1 MIEENLLIELV
12 TEELPPQSQKE
23 LGESF
28 GKNIFESL
36 TNHKLINASTFE
48 VYSTPRR
55 LGVKITKVLSDATTE
70 RKLIKLMPK
79 KIGFDVNG
87 NAQQALIKKLESL
100 GEKESSVS
108 KIITKEEALYIEKEI
123 IGKKLYEIIEGL
135 IHDCLIKLPI
145 KKVMTYQ
152 LVDGWET
159 VNFVRPAKNLVIL
172 HGNKLI
178 NATILGIKSS
188 RTTVG
193 HRFESKNSVIELAHA
208 NDYEDKLLKEG
219 LVIANFE
226 KRKISIKNSINLA
239 TQSLKKNVLAISDDS
254 LLEEVTALVEMPNIL
269 IGEFE
274 SKYLE
279 VPHECLILTMKS
291 NQKYFPI
298 VDNKNK
304 LTNQFII
311 VSNLT
316 PANPEIIIKGNEKV
330 IRPRLAD
337 AEFFFK
343 QDKKNTLLEMSHKL
357 NKIIY
362 HNKLG
367 SQSDRAKRVSK
378 IHKHIYQEL
387 SIGDFKDFERIALL
401 AKADLVSL
409 MVGEFPELQGTM
421 GRYYAL
427 NSNENIIIADAI
439 EDHYKPRFSG
449 DILPRSTLGVTF
461 ALADKFETL
470 ISLFLID
477 EKPTGVKDPFGLRR
491 NAIGVIRLLI
501 ENNFSLN
508 TRQLI
513 EKFMPRA
520 SIEKV
525 DDLKNFIDE
534 RLVNYLKE
542 KNYLSQEIDAVM
554 SSSPAYL
561 HNIVQKIEA
570 IRVFSALDEAQELAA
585 ANKRVSNILKKYQV
599 TNNTKIITSLLKET
613 QEKELYESLKKQIP
627 IVKKY
632 LGDNNYVDALR
643 TLVELKNPIDNFFDK
658 VMVNDKDID
667 TKNNRH
673 NLLLQLHEILNSVAD
688 ISKVSSS

>member
-23 LGESF
+23 LGECF
-28 GKNIFESL
+28 GKNIFEGL
-36 TNHKLINASTFE
+36 IDHKLINASKFE

-55 LGVKITKVLSDATTE
+55 LGVKITKVLAEAITE
-70 RKLIKLMPK
+70 KKLIKLMPK
-79 KIGFDVNG
+79 KIGFDNNG
-87 NAQQALIKKLESL
+87 NAQQALIKKLKSI
-100 GEKESSVS
+100 GEEESSLS
-108 KIITKEEALYIEKEI
+108 KIIINEETLYIEKDI
-123 IGKKLYEIIEGL
+123 IGKKLYDIIEGL
-135 IHDCLIKLPI
+135 INHSLVKLPI
-145 KKVMTYQ
+145 KKIMTYQ
-152 LVDGWET
+152 LSDGWET
-159 VNFVRPAKNLVIL
+159 VKFVRPAKNLVIL
-172 HGNKLI
+172 YGNKLI
-178 NATILGIKSS
+178 DATILGIRSS

-193 HRFESKNSVIELAHA
+193 HRFQSKNKVIELAHA
-208 NDYEDKLLKEG
+208 NDYEEKLLEEG
-219 LVIANFE
+219 SVIASFE
-226 KRKISIKNSINLA
+226 KRKASIKKSINLA
-239 TQSLKKNVLAISDDS
+239 TQLLKKNVLAISDDN

-269 IGEFE
+269 IGAFE

-279 VPHECLILTMKS
+279 IPQECLILTMKS

-298 VDNKNK
+298 VDHENK

-316 PANPEIIIKGNEKV
+316 PPNPKIIIEGNEKV

-357 NKIIY
+357 DKIIY

-378 IHKHIYQEL
+378 IHQKIYKEL

-427 NSNENIIIADAI
+427 NSNESISIADAI
-439 EDHYKPRFSG
+439 EDHYKPKFSG
-449 DILPRSTLGVTF
+449 DSLPRSPLGTTF

-470 ISLFLID
+470 INLFSIN
-477 EKPTGVKDPFGLRR
+477 ERPTGVKDPFGLRR

-501 ENNFSLN
+501 ENNLPLN
-508 TRQLI
+508 IRQLI
-513 EKFMPRA
+513 EKFMPKN
-520 SIEKV
+520 SVEKV
-525 DDLKNFIDE
+525 VDLKNFIDE
-534 RLVNYLKE
+534 RLINYLKE

-554 SSSPAYL
+554 SLSPDNL
-561 HNIVQKIEA
+561 NNIIAKIEA
-570 IRVFSALDEAQELAA
+570 IRVFSALEEAQELAA
-585 ANKRVSNILKKYQV
+585 ANKRVSNILKKYKV
-599 TNNTKIITSLLKET
+599 TNNKEIITSLLKEP
-613 QEKELYESLKKQIP
+613 QEIVLYESLTKQMP

-632 LGDNNYVDALR
+632 LENNNYVDALR
-643 TLVELKNPIDNFFDK
+643 GLVDLKNPIDNFFDK
-658 VMVNDKDID
+658 VMVNDKDINI
-667 TKNNRH
+667 KNNRH
-673 NLLLQLHEILNSVAD
+673 NLLIQLHEILNCVAD
-688 ISKVSSS
+688 ISKISGS

>member
-1 MIEENLLIELV
+1 MTEENLLIEIV

-36 TNHKLINASTFE
+36 ENHKLINAPTFQ

-55 LGVKITKVLSDATTE
+55 LGVKINEVLSEATTE
-70 RKLIKLMPK
+70 KKLIKLMPK
-79 KIGFDVNG
+79 KIGFDING
-87 NAQQALIKKLESL
+87 IVQQALIKKLESI
-100 GEKESSVS
+100 GEKESSLS
-108 KIITKEEALYIEKEI
+108 KIITKEETLYIEKNI
-123 IGKKLYEIIEGL
+123 VGKKLYEIIENL
-135 IHDCLIKLPI
+135 ILDCLTKLPI

-152 LVDGWET
+152 LDDGWKT

-172 HGNKLI
+172 HGKKLI
-178 NATILGIKSS
+178 DATIFGIKSS

-193 HRFESKNSVIELAHA
+193 HRFESKNKIIELIHA
-208 NDYEDKLLKEG
+208 DDYEEILLKEG
-219 LVIANFE
+219 SVIASFE
-226 KRKISIKNSINLA
+226 KRKSFIKNAINLA
-239 TQSLKKNVLAISDDS
+239 TESLKKNVSAISDDD

-279 VPHECLILTMKS
+279 VPQECLILTMKS

-298 VDNKNK
+298 VDHKDK
-304 LTNQFII
+304 LTNKFII

-316 PANPEIIIKGNEKV
+316 PANSRIIVEGNEKV

-337 AEFFFK
+337 AEFFFN
-343 QDKKNTLLEMSHKL
+343 QDKKKTLLQMAHKL
-357 NKIIY
+357 DKIIY

-367 SQSDRAKRVSK
+367 SQSDKAKRVSK
-378 IHKHIYQEL
+378 IHMHIYQEL
-387 SIGDFKDFERIALL
+387 SIGDFNDFERIALL

-409 MVGEFPELQGTM
+409 MVGEFPELQGIM

-427 NSNENIIIADAI
+427 NSNEDISIADII
-439 EDHYKPRFSG
+439 EDHYKPKFSG
-449 DILPRSTLGVTF
+449 DTLPRSMLGVTF

-470 ISLFLID
+470 ISLFSID

-491 NAIGVIRLLI
+491 NAIGIIRLLA
-501 ENNFSLN
+501 ENNLPLN
-508 TRQLI
+508 IRQLI
-513 EKFMPRA
+513 EKFIPRT
-520 SIEKV
+520 SVSKV
-525 DDLKNFIDE
+525 AELKNFIDE

-554 SSSPAYL
+554 TNSPSYL
-561 HNIVQKIEA
+561 HNVIEKIEA
-570 IRVFSALDEAQELAA
+570 IRVFSALEEAQELAA

-599 TNNTKIITSLLKET
+599 TNDTEIISSLFKEP
-613 QEKELYESLKKQIP
+613 QEKDLYKSLNQQMP

-632 LGDNNYVDALR
+632 LEDNNYIDALR
-643 TLVELKNPIDNFFDK
+643 GLVVLKDPIDNFFDK
-658 VMVNDKDID
+658 VMVNDKEIKI
-667 TKNNRH
+667 KNNRH
-673 NLLLQLHEILNSVAD
+673 NLLIQLHEILNCVAD
-688 ISKVSSS
+688 ISKVSRS

>member
-28 GKNIFESL
+28 GKNIFEDL
-36 TNHKLINASTFE
+36 AKYKLINASTYE

-55 LGVKITKVLSDATTE
+55 LGVKITKVLSEATTE
-70 RKLIKLMPK
+70 KKLIKLMPK
-79 KIGFDVNG
+79 KIGFDVDG
-87 NAQQALIKKLESL
+87 NAQQALIKKLESI
-100 GEKESSVS
+100 GEEASSLS
-108 KIITKEEALYIEKEI
+108 QIITKEEILYIEKNI
-123 IGKKLYEIIEGL
+123 VGKKLYESIEGL
-135 IHDCLIKLPI
+135 INDCLIKLPI

-152 LVDGWET
+152 LADGWET

-172 HGNKLI
+172 HGSKLI

-188 RTTVG
+188 RTTLG
-193 HRFESKNSVIELAHA
+193 HRFESKNKIIDLADA
-208 NDYEDKLLKEG
+208 NEYEDKLLKEG
-219 LVIANFE
+219 CVIANFE
-226 KRKISIKNSINLA
+226 KRKNYIKNSISLA
-239 TQSLKKNVLAISDDS
+239 TQSLKKNVLAISDDN

-279 VPHECLILTMKS
+279 VPQECLILTMKS

-298 VDNKNK
+298 VDHENK

-316 PANPEIIIKGNEKV
+316 PFNPKIIIEGNEKV
-330 IRPRLAD
+330 IRPRFAD

-357 NKIIY
+357 DKIIY

-378 IHKHIYQEL
+378 IHQHIYQEL

-409 MVGEFPELQGTM
+409 MVGEFPDLQGTM

-427 NSNENIIIADAI
+427 NSNEDISIADAI
-439 EDHYKPRFSG
+439 EDHYKPKFSG
-449 DILPRSTLGVTF
+449 DTLPRSILGVTF
-461 ALADKFETL
+461 SLADKFETL
-470 ISLFLID
+470 ISLFSID

-491 NAIGVIRLLI
+491 NAIGVIRLLS
-501 ENNFSLN
+501 ENNLSLN
-508 TRQLI
+508 VRQLI
-513 EKFMPRA
+513 EKFMPKTSA
-520 SIEKV
+520 GKAI
-525 DDLKNFIDE
+525 DLKNFIDE

-561 HNIVQKIEA
+561 HNIIEKIEA
-570 IRVFSALDEAQELAA
+570 IRVFSALEEAQELAA

-599 TNNTKIITSLLKET
+599 TNNTEIITSLLKEPE
-613 QEKELYESLKKQIP
+613 EKELYRSLNKQMP

-632 LGDNNYVDALR
+632 LGNNNYVDALR
-643 TLVELKNPIDNFFDK
+643 GLVGLKDPIDNFFDK
-658 VMVNDKDID
+658 VMVNDQDID
-667 TKNNRH
+667 IKNNRH
-673 NLLLQLHEILNSVAD
+673 NLLIQLHEILNCVAD